1 MRYQNEN
8 TRAIALKT
16 AAGAIVVVLL
26 VATVPAYS
34 QGPSEKAWEILKAGV
49 SGKSTDSRI
58 RALGA
63 MGLISENPTAE
74 KMALAA
80 LGDQKPEVRAAAA
93 TCLGEVGSKNAI
105 PALKQAMQAKEAA
118 VVFAATS
125 ALYMLK
131 DPAAYQVYYAVLTR
145 TTKSGESLMDS
156 QLSMLKD
163 KKAMASLAFE
173 QGIGFI
179 PFAGVGVGAFKAITK
194 DDESPVRAAAAV
206 RLARDPDPKSGEA
219 LMAAAGDE
227 KWLVRAAAID
237 AIGRRGDAALLKA
250 VVPKLTDDNET
261 VRFNAAACVIRLSK

>member
-1 MRYQNEN
+1 MK
-8 TRAIALKT
+8 RA
-16 AAGAIVVVLL
+16 AILASLIILL
-26 VATVPAYS
+26 FVPILTTPVYS
-34 QGPSEKAWEILKAGV
+34 QSPSEKAWEILKAGA
-49 SGKSTDSRI
+49 SNKSADSQV
-58 RALGA
+58 RALRA
-63 MGLISENPTAE
+63 MGLITQNPTAE
-74 KMALAA
+74 KLAIAA
-80 LGDQKPEVRAAAA
+80 LSDKDSQVRAAAA
-93 TCLGEVGSKNAI
+93 TCLGEVGSKDAI
-105 PALKQAMQAKEAA
+105 PALKQALKAKETE

-131 DPAAYQVYYAVLTR
+131 DPTAYQVYYAVLTKTR
-145 TTKSGESLMDS
+145 KSGESLMDS

-206 RLARDPDPKSGEA
+206 RLARDPDPKSAEA
-219 LMAAAGDE
+219 LATAAGDE

-250 VVPKLTDDNET
+250 VVPHLTDDNET